1 MAIYELGDNGLTKLP
16 QTTFAAT
23 NILERDDLQRL
34 LKNQVDVIAPGVLVI
49 AEEFGQ
55 WEDSKRRIDLLG
67 IDKDANLV
75 VIELK
80 RTETGGHMDL
90 QAIRYAAMVS
100 ALTFDEVVDT
110 FNRYLSDN
118 GSDEDARAL
127 ILSHLDW
134 DEPDEEQFAQ
144 DVCIVLASAEFSKEI
159 TTTLLWL
166 NARGLDIRCVRLK
179 PYQDQG
185 RLLVDVQ
192 QIIPLPEAEEYQVKL
207 RNKERRE
214 QVARRQSRDFT
225 KYDVRLGD
233 EEYTG
238 LAKRRAVHAM
248 VKYLC
253 DQGVDPEKIRGLFD
267 WRKDT
272 FRAAP
277 GDLDSEAME
286 KALAEL
292 LIEEGKKP
300 DTHRYFIDED
310 ELIHAGSRTYAL
322 SKMWGIKTGKALQ
335 ILVDNFGDRGISY
348 EESV

>member
-1 MAIYELGDNGLTKLP
+1 MAIYELGEDGLTKLP
-16 QTTFAAT
+16 QTTFAASR
-23 NILERDDLQRL
+23 ILERNDLQRL
-34 LKNQVDVIAPGVLVI
+34 LKNQIDVIAPGVMVI

-80 RTETGGHMDL
+80 RTESGGHMDL

-118 GSDEDARAL
+118 GREEDARSL
-127 ILSHLDW
+127 ILSHLDL

-144 DVCIVLASAEFSKEI
+144 DVRVVLASAEFSKEI

-179 PYQDQG
+179 PYKDQG

-214 QVARRQSRDFT
+214 QVARSQSRDFT
-225 KYDVRLGD
+225 KYDIQLRDTVL
-233 EEYTG
+233 TG
-238 LAKRRAVHAM
+238 LAKRRAIQAM

-253 DQGVDPEKIRGLFD
+253 DHGVDPEKIRALID
-267 WRKDT
+267 WRKDM
-272 FRAAP
+272 FRDAP
-277 GDLDSEAME
+277 GTLNSAEME
-286 KALAEL
+286 EALAKQL
-292 LIEEGKKP
+292 LAEGNKP
-300 DTHRYFIDED
+300 DTYRYFTGDD
-310 ELIHAGSRTYAL
+310 ELIHAAGRTYAL
-322 SKMWGIKTGKALQ
+322 TKMWGLRTAEVLQ
-335 ILVDNFGDRGISY
+335 ILVEQFGDQGISFA
-348 EESV
+348 ESD